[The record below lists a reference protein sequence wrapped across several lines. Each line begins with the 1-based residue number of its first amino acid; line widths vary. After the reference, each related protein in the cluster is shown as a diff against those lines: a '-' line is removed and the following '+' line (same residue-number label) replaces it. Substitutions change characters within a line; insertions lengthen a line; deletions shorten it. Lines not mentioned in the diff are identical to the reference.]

1 MAKLYYKWGVMSS
14 NKSLQLLTVAH
25 NYETQGKPVKVFT
38 PSIDDRSGKGVV
50 ASRVGL
56 QREAIAVEPH
66 DDLYEIIED
75 HFEYSDESPIYCLL
89 VDEAQFLTKQQV
101 AQLARIV
108 DDYDTPVM
116 AFGLKTDFQNN
127 LFEGSAA
134 LLTYADKIE
143 EMKTIC
149 TVCNRRAILNLR
161 INNGK
166 PVYEGEQVQI
176 GGDESY
182 LPVCRYHYFN
192 YKNPDIEASSSDLY
206 MEVVE

>member
-1 MAKLYYKWGVMSS
+1 MAKLYYKWGCMSS

-25 NYETQGKPVKVFT
+25 NYEAQNKPVKVFT
-38 PSIDDRSGKGVV
+38 PAIDDRSGKGVV

-56 QREAIAVEPH
+56 QREAIPIEPH
-66 DDLYEIIED
+66 DDFYEIMEE
-75 HFEYSDESPIYCLL
+75 HFEYSDEAPIFCVLI
-89 VDEAQFLTKQQV
+89 DEAQFLTREQIK
-101 AQLARIV
+101 QLARVV

-161 INNGK
+161 IHNGR
-166 PVYEGEQVQI
+166 PVYEGEQIQI

-182 LPVCRYHYFN
+182 LPVCRKHFFD
-192 YKNPDIEASSSDLY
+192 YKN
-206 MEVVE
+206 

>member
-1 MAKLYYKWGVMSS
+1 MAKLRFLWGVMSS

-56 QREAIAVEPH
+56 SREAIAIEPH
-66 DDLYEIIED
+66 DDLYEIMEY
-75 HFEYSDESPIYCLL
+75 HFEYSDEPPVFCVL

-101 AQLARIV
+101 SQLARVV

-116 AFGLKTDFQNN
+116 TFGLKTDFQNN
-127 LFEGSAA
+127 LFEGSQA
-134 LLTYADKIE
+134 LLTFADKIV

-149 TVCNRRAILNLR
+149 TICNQRAILNLR
-161 INNGK
+161 IHNGK
-166 PVYEGEQVQI
+166 PVYQGEQIQI

-182 LPVCRYHYFN
+182 LPVCRKHYFDYPTRRIDN
-192 YKNPDIEASSSDLY
+192 
-206 MEVVE
+206 